1 MRCDVFLTRIICVF
15 LAFIYGSEIR
25 LDETKGNDRA
35 QLSSAT
41 QYTVQPSNER
51 GRRKST
57 RDVFNAFYF
66 EFSSCLFMLFAQS
79 ACVLVAFSMGT
90 KESKT
95 KRNETN
101 EQSASKKKKKTHTHH
116 QQQQQQHIARAINRI
131 ETSKIIRSASE
142 FCLWEAKIE
151 STRARLRMKRTHWA
165 QARAQVKISNK
176 TMPCHGYTMPK
187 QLCQQIVFIII
198 N

>member
-1 MRCDVFLTRIICVF
+1 MPSQMRCDVFLTRIICVF

-41 QYTVQPSNER
+41 QYTVQTSNER

-101 EQSASKKKKKTHTHH
+101 EQSASKKKKKTHT
-116 QQQQQQHIARAINRI
+116 
-131 ETSKIIRSASE
+131 S
-142 FCLWEAKIE
+142 
-151 STRARLRMKRTHWA
+151 STATATTYRARDKSNRNVENNTQCLRVLPLRSKNRVDESSFANETNTL
-165 QARAQVKISNK
+165 S
-176 TMPCHGYTMPK
+176 PSPSPS
-187 QLCQQIVFIII
+187 
-198 N
+198 